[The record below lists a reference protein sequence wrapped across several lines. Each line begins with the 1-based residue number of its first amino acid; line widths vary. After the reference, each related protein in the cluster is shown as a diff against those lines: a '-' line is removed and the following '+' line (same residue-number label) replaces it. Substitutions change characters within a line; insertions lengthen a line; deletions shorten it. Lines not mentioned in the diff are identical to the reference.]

1 MARSIVVAALGKDL
15 HCAAHNQFRWF
26 LGAIPATAA
35 FRIMW
40 SMCTMHI
47 FLSVFALKY
56 HTGSDGAAL
65 SWNKEHSRPGQAAWG
80 LNHSRLL
87 GWVAWL
93 ACRTGQL
100 GLSVAEGGTGERVG
114 QLAQLSCVVQFRR
127 KHYDAFGS
135 VIFIVFFSFFLAC
148 AHRRAH
154 RGKSVVLFT
163 CSGLSQLDFWAL
175 L

>member
-1 MARSIVVAALGKDL
+1 MARSIVAAALGKDL

-35 FRIMW
+35 FRITW

-47 FLSVFALKY
+47 FLSMFALKY
-56 HTGSDGAAL
+56 HTGSDCAAL
-65 SWNKEHSRPGQAAWG
+65 PWNKEHSRPGQAAWG

-87 GWVAWL
+87 GCL
-93 ACRTGQL
+93 AR
-100 GLSVAEGGTGERVG
+100 LSNWPAGPVRGWGRDRVG

-148 AHRRAH
+148 AHRRAR
-154 RGKSVVLFT
+154 RGNSVVLFT
-163 CSGLSQLDFWAL
+163 CLGLSQLDFWAL